1 MGDVYEAIDR
11 ERGGKVALKIMHR
24 RELRGGDADSEH
36 EWEVRFDREVRAIR
50 EIRSP
55 HVIQVLDSGVDA
67 TTGEHFLAMER
78 LEGEDVSGLL
88 RRLGALPPDLA
99 VRIAAQ
105 TCLGLQRA
113 HAAGVVHRDIKP
125 GNLFLSRDG
134 DEVRVRI
141 LDFGVARLG
150 TGGGEMDVT
159 ELTRTG
165 SMLGSPQ
172 YMAPEQARGS
182 KRIDARA
189 DLWSLGVVLYRLLA
203 NVLPHRMGEGGLG
216 DLLIAICLIP
226 APLIQKHAPWIS
238 PEVAAVV
245 HRALRIVPEER
256 FESAEAMYEA
266 LVALLPDGSTRI
278 DTSMLRSL
286 DDEERQ
292 VVALRLPLPSMSDT
306 DVGIEVNLEE
316 TIARPSAKTIE
327 PAPTPSPEVRPG
339 RGSRAAVVF
348 STAILALAAALT
360 LVSIRARA
368 PASTVVASSE
378 PAAAASTEVERPS
391 APAAPVERAVRLRV
405 VGAEAATIDGAPTP
419 VEDGHVTVRGVI
431 GATVHVE
438 LRGAGGSTTSAV
450 VAIAESGPVPAMLEV
465 RAVPARDATK
475 PKIAASVQ
483 TPSRT
488 PDAAAP
494 QGLRTEFE

>member
-11 ERGGKVALKIMHR
+11 EHGGKVALKIMHR

-88 RRLGALPPDLA
+88 RRLGALPPELA
-99 VRIAAQ
+99 IRIAAQ

-113 HAAGVVHRDIKP
+113 HDAGVVHRDIKP
-125 GNLFLSRDG
+125 GNLFLARDG

-182 KRIDARA
+182 KKIDARA

-226 APLIQKHAPWIS
+226 APLIQKHAPWVS
-238 PEVAAVV
+238 PETAAVV
-245 HRALRIVPEER
+245 HRALRIVPDER
-256 FESAEAMYEA
+256 FASAKDMYES
-266 LVALLPDGSTRI
+266 LVALLPDESTRI
-278 DTSMLRSL
+278 DVSMLEPLS
-286 DDEERQ
+286 DEQRQ

-316 TIARPSAKTIE
+316 TVARPSSKVLEATVE
-327 PAPTPSPEVRPG
+327 PPPPSPPA
-339 RGSRAAVVF
+339 RGGSKVGVVIAAAVL
-348 STAILALAAALT
+348 SLAGALT
-360 LVSIRARA
+360 VSSLQHRSSPSP
-368 PASTVVASSE
+368 PASQPSPSSPSVA
-378 PAAAASTEVERPS
+378 PPP
-391 APAAPVERAVRLRV
+391 PAAPPVEREVLLKV
-405 VGAEAATIDGAPTP
+405 VGAQEATIDGAPAALD
-419 VEDGHVTVRGVI
+419 DGHVTLRGAV
-431 GATVHVE
+431 GSTRRVE
-438 LRGAGGSTTSAV
+438 LRGAGGKTSSSV
-450 VAIAESGPVPAMLEV
+450 VAIAESGPVPAVLELE
-465 RAVPARDATK
+465 ARSPGRDPTK
-475 PKIAASVQ
+475 PKVPSPLPVRSSAPAASA
-483 TPSRT
+483 S
-488 PDAAAP
+488 